1 MELAQLC
8 TAPHVEFLFSSL
20 AGHLVGPLAPRHPH
34 LVCALRPAAYRAW
47 PQKKSYPCRGGAAS
61 SKCFY
66 AIGATRQQPPQLT
79 QLLGALP

>member
-1 MELAQLC
+1 VELAQLC
-8 TAPHVEFLFSSL
+8 TAPHVEFLISSL
-20 AGHLVGPLAPRHPH
+20 AGHLVGPLATHILSAPS
-34 LVCALRPAAYRAW
+34 ALRRTHRAW

>member
-34 LVCALRPAAYRAW
+34 LVCALRPAAYPPGMAAKEVLPLPRR
-47 PQKKSYPCRGGAAS
+47 RGFVKMFLRHWGD
-61 SKCFY
+61 
-66 AIGATRQQPPQLT
+66 
-79 QLLGALP
+79 